1 MIFESYRLDTLIFLF
16 KVECCEFLSQKY
28 LLLGRM
34 KTVLESK
41 KSILQNNGSSQKLG
55 HIGDYRPFSGRF
67 QYFNFRNRFIIVFYS
82 CVRVV
87 KISKELSRKIL

>member
-1 MIFESYRLDTLIFLF
+1 MKTKYQLLQFLKFLF
-16 KVECCEFLSQKY
+16 FRL

-41 KSILQNNGSSQKLG
+41 KSILQNNGSSQKLDQ
-55 HIGDYRPFSGRF
+55 IGNYQPFRGRF
-67 QYFNFRNRFIIVFYS
+67 QYFNFRNRFIIIFYT

-87 KISKELSRKIL
+87 NFEK